1 MTAHGSSPARLWSSA
16 ISSNDKVME
25 IQDTDAYLPIWYNCG
40 KDKERDFAVRLLDS
54 IRVGVASARANVV
67 PMVVL
72 RVAAKGVAR

>member
-1 MTAHGSSPARLWSSA
+1 M
-16 ISSNDKVME
+16 
-25 IQDTDAYLPIWYNCG
+25 QDTDAYLLIWYNCG

-54 IRVGVASARANVV
+54 IRVGVASARANAV